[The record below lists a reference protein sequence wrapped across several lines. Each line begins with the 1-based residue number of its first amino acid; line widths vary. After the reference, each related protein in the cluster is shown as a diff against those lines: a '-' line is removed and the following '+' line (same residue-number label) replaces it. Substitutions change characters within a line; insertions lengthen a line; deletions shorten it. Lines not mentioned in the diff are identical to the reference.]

1 MLFDNTFQSLY
12 YEHLMESSAQHF
24 DEDVRIAEW
33 IEQVSR
39 WKIDGPTMDSRT
51 MMRDESKDGS

>member
-1 MLFDNTFQSLY
+1 MLFGNTFQSLY
-12 YEHLMESSAQHF
+12 YEHLMEISAQHF

-39 WKIDGPTMDSRT
+39 WKINGPTMDSRT
-51 MMRDESKDGS
+51 MMRDE

>member
-1 MLFDNTFQSLY
+1 
-12 YEHLMESSAQHF
+12 LMEILAQHF

-39 WKIDGPTMDSRT
+39 WKINGPTMDSRT
-51 MMRDESKDGS
+51 MMRDE

>member
-1 MLFDNTFQSLY
+1 
-12 YEHLMESSAQHF
+12 LMESSAQHF
-24 DEDVRIAEW
+24 DEDVKIAEW

-39 WKIDGPTMDSRT
+39 WKIDCPTMDSRT